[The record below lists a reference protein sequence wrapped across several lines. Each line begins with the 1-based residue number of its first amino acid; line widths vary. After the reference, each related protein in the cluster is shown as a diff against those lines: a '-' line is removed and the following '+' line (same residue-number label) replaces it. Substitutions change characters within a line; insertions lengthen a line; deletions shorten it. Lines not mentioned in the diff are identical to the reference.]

1 MSAFPASSWLAVAV
15 AAALSALAL
24 GLLGRLRG
32 HLPLDHPIDRSLHRR
47 PVTRAG
53 GLAIWAGF
61 LPAALLLDAQ
71 IAGSAVWLAAWGAV
85 TVVSIAD
92 DWRAVRPGLR
102 LLVHA
107 LAATAVAV
115 SLLRGDQLAGLSL
128 ADGVLIVVAAFV
140 IAWSANL
147 FNFMDGSDGLAAVM
161 AVCGFGAYGAAALLE
176 GAPAGVYLAL
186 ASATLPFLVANLPP
200 ARVFMGDGGSVP
212 LGFLAAV
219 FGLAGV
225 HERTWPGWF
234 PLLVFLP
241 FIADTLVTV
250 IRRIIAGEDL
260 FQAHKTHYYQRLH
273 RMGAGHA
280 GTLLLYGAL
289 AAGTSASAC
298 FTLATGPAAG
308 WQVLGAWSVAIGG
321 FFAGIDYHWRR
332 SSPGQR

>member
-1 MSAFPASSWLAVAV
+1 MSAFPASVWFPVAV
-15 AAALSALAL
+15 AAGLSALAL

-32 HLPLDHPIDRSLHRR
+32 HLPLDHPIDRSLHRF

-61 LPAALLLDAQ
+61 LPAALWVHAQ
-71 IAGSAVWLAAWGAV
+71 ISGSAVWLAAWGAV
-85 TVVSIAD
+85 TAVSIAD
-92 DWRAVRPGLR
+92 DWRGVRPAIR

-107 LAATAVAV
+107 LAATAAAA
-115 SLLRGDQLAGLSL
+115 SLYGGDQAAGFSL
-128 ADGVLIVVAAFV
+128 ADGIFIVVAAFAIV
-140 IAWSANL
+140 WSANL
-147 FNFMDGSDGLAAVM
+147 FNFMDGSDGLAAAM
-161 AVCGFGAYGAAALLE
+161 AVCGFGAYGAAALHA
-176 GAPAGVYLAL
+176 GVPAAVYLAL
-186 ASATLPFLVANLPP
+186 VSATLPFLVANLPP

-241 FIADTLVTV
+241 FIGDTLVTV
-250 IRRIIAGEDL
+250 IRRIVAGENL

-280 GTLLLYGAL
+280 GTLLIYGAL
-289 AAGTSASAC
+289 VAGTSASAY
-298 FTLATGPAAG
+298 FTLSTGPAAG

-332 SSPGQR
+332 CSPGQR